1 MGGAEAPRGQQ
12 VASLYAQHATRVK
25 RLVARQAA
33 GDVEDA
39 CQIAWERLIIHDEV
53 DLDGRG
59 VVKWL
64 VITAAREAWKGAAR
78 ELPLSILGSDGGEH
92 AQDVELAG
100 HAPDPLAVA
109 LARDDA
115 RRRLAR
121 LTGREREFLAL
132 QALGLSYSE
141 IAQATGASIRTV
153 ERQLLRA
160 RRKLRPVGEQPG
172 G

>member
-1 MGGAEAPRGQQ
+1 
-12 VASLYAQHATRVK
+12 
-25 RLVARQAA
+25 
-33 GDVEDA
+33 
-39 CQIAWERLIIHDEV
+39 
-53 DLDGRG
+53 
-59 VVKWL
+59 

-92 AQDVELAG
+92 GEDVELAG
-100 HAPDPLAVA
+100 YAPDPLAVA

-121 LTGREREFLAL
+121 LTDREREFLVL
-132 QALGLSYSE
+132 RALGLSYSE
-141 IAQATGASIRTV
+141 TAQATGGSIRTV

-160 RRKLRPVGEQPG
+160 RGKLRPVGEPPG